1 MSEGPKTYHL
11 DDELNRGYP
20 DKPILKEEQKKILER
35 LLEVDQQRLSPDEL
49 EMMQKLIHRLDEDSQ
64 RIKDMRRKVEG
75 KGTLDSVLAAL
86 QKDPALARYTP
97 QPVKPPE
104 PPAPKPQE
112 RPASAPRI
120 EKPSKSALAAPGP
133 AVETPK
139 PRQESPAE
147 LRTPRPRPWSAG
159 QPEIRPTNRRTTPPP
174 PRKTAPVQPAAAP
187 VEKEPEK
194 PLPPEPPIDP
204 KGSEVILEVAVP
216 EKPKSDPIEVV
227 RRYILAWN
235 HKAFAAEY
243 ECFSPSLMK
252 MSKQDYVDRRMAA
265 YLSYNRG
272 GDFTQNLETVLKIHV
287 ESDRA
292 EVVCL
297 RTVREFHKLNRYTDF
312 YTLQL
317 EAEQWRITG
326 VTTEMLQERGA
337 STGPRWKLSEE

>member
-1 MSEGPKTYHL
+1 
-11 DDELNRGYP
+11 
-20 DKPILKEEQKKILER
+20 
-35 LLEVDQQRLSPDEL
+35 
-49 EMMQKLIHRLDEDSQ
+49 
-64 RIKDMRRKVEG
+64 
-75 KGTLDSVLAAL
+75 
-86 QKDPALARYTP
+86 
-97 QPVKPPE
+97 
-104 PPAPKPQE
+104 
-112 RPASAPRI
+112 
-120 EKPSKSALAAPGP
+120 
-133 AVETPK
+133 
-139 PRQESPAE
+139 
-147 LRTPRPRPWSAG
+147 
-159 QPEIRPTNRRTTPPP
+159 
-174 PRKTAPVQPAAAP
+174 

-194 PLPPEPPIDP
+194 PLPPEPSIDP

-272 GDFTQNLETVLKIHV
+272 GDFTQNLETVLKTHM
-287 ESDRA
+287 EGDRA

>member
-20 DKPILKEEQKKILER
+20 EKPILKEEQKKILER
-35 LLEVDQQRLSPDEL
+35 LLEVDHQRLSPDEL
-49 EMMQKLIHRLDEDSQ
+49 EMMQKLVHRLDEDSQ

-86 QKDPALARYTP
+86 QKDPELARFTP
-97 QPVKPPE
+97 PPVKAPE
-104 PPAPKPQE
+104 PSAPKPQE

-120 EKPSKSALAAPGP
+120 EKPSKSGLSAPSP
-133 AVETPK
+133 AVAPSKPK
-139 PRQESPAE
+139 LEPPAE
-147 LRTPRPRPWSAG
+147 LRTPRPKPWSSV
-159 QPEIRPTNRRTTPPP
+159 QPETRPTNRRMTPP
-174 PRKTAPVQPAAAP
+174 PRKPAAVKPSVAP
-187 VEKEPEK
+187 VEQESEK
-194 PLPPEPPIDP
+194 PPQPEAPSGS
-204 KGSEVILEVAVP
+204 KESEVILEVAAP
-216 EKPKSDPIEVV
+216 EKAKSDPVEVV

-272 GDFTQNLETVLKIHV
+272 GDFTQNLETVLKTHI
-287 ESDRA
+287 EGDRA

-297 RTVREFHKLNRYTDF
+297 RTVREFHKLNRYSDF